1 MVEGHDGD
9 GDGDGDDGGQRMAE
23 GHNTTAKRDCG
34 HDEDRP
40 SKYTRVGEIMT
51 DQHKLIT
58 VTSDTNILQAIQLMT
73 ENHIRHVPVIDGKIV
88 GMISIVD
95 VVRAMVEQQSGEVN
109 KLNEFIKGEYYC

>member
-1 MVEGHDGD
+1 MATVTATAEDRGWRRDTT
-9 GDGDGDDGGQRMAE
+9 QRQGKIVAM
-23 GHNTTAKRDCG
+23 T
-34 HDEDRP
+34 RP

>member
-1 MVEGHDGD
+1 MVEGHDGN
-9 GDGDGDDGGQRMAE
+9 GDGDGGGQRMAK
-23 GHNTTAKRDCG
+23 GHNTTARQDCG
-34 HDEDRP
+34 HDE
-40 SKYTRVGEIMT
+40 
-51 DQHKLIT
+51 HKLIT